1 MIIIVQHSK
10 KLSSTGPVGW
20 KFTGLR
26 SKATAGHL
34 EVVYMEEG
42 RSYHQ
47 EDPKRQNNFL
57 FCLHAEIGLCGY
69 QGEKELKVASN
80 NTKQAIWALLLSLLA

>member
-10 KLSSTGPVGW
+10 KLSSTGPVSG
-20 KFTGLR
+20 KFTGLK

-34 EVVYMEEG
+34 EVVYMEGG

-47 EDPKRQNNFL
+47 EDPKRQNNVL
-57 FCLHAEIGLCGY
+57 LGLHAEIGLCGY
-69 QGEKELKVASN
+69 QGEKEL
-80 NTKQAIWALLLSLLA
+80 